1 MEKRMKKMEVLL
13 EALLEKT
20 VPKVNAN

>member
-13 EALLEKT
+13 EVLLEKT